1 MGGSNKSENV
11 VKLSARE
18 HFLIHYFLT
27 KFIIGN
33 DYYKMVMAFN
43 ALSVFKSGYREE
55 TYSNSRLYEANK
67 KILSLANSKRS
78 FDMWKN
84 VDYRK
89 KITKKMKE
97 YWESDRSNEQLDYI
111 RNNSP
116 LKNKETHKKSMET
129 RAKRGS
135 NVFSQNNPMK
145 DKETALKIAAKRAG
159 DNHYL
164 RRKIRYFYKYEG
176 KCEWNEIPKGT
187 LHKFRKESCL
197 SRTDL
202 KKLLE
207 TGISIKNVYMKMEET
222 LNEN

>member
-1 MGGSNKSENV
+1 
-11 VKLSARE
+11 
-18 HFLIHYFLT
+18 
-27 KFIIGN
+27 
-33 DYYKMVMAFN
+33 
-43 ALSVFKSGYREE
+43 
-55 TYSNSRLYEANK
+55 
-67 KILSLANSKRS
+67 
-78 FDMWKN
+78 
-84 VDYRK
+84 
-89 KITKKMKE
+89 
-97 YWESDRSNEQLDYI
+97 
-111 RNNSP
+111 
-116 LKNKETHKKSMET
+116 MET

-176 KCEWNEIPKGT
+176 KGEWHEIPKGT

-207 TGISIKNVYMKMEET
+207 TGISIKNMYMKMEET